1 MFLDINTQFDNFY
14 ISRRAPVFDFVS
26 ASASV
31 SATASASVSLSASAG
46 RGSGSFNRIESAA
59 RIV

>member
-14 ISRRAPVFDFVS
+14 ISRRAPVFDFV
-26 ASASV
+26 SASV